1 MVSKILERLV
11 ARQVVD
17 YTQVK
22 DLLPDQQ
29 SAYRRN
35 YSTETAILG
44 VLTDVLQ
51 AVDEG
56 DVAAL
61 VLLDLSAAF
70 DTVDHDILLQRL
82 QVSYGFRGS
91 VLNWFRSYLCR
102 RQQTVRRGRC
112 MSTSKVLLCGVPQG
126 SVLGPILFVL
136 YTVDLVRLIEH
147 HGLRPHLYA
156 DDTQVYGRCSPA
168 SMDSFAERVA
178 ACTDD
183 VSSWMQSNRL
193 QLNAD
198 KTEFMWCAT
207 AKRLRQLPATTIR
220 IGSDHILPSSS
231 VRDLGVY
238 IDADLSMRT
247 HVQRTVASCFAV
259 LRQLRSVRRSLS
271 PTVLRTLVVSLV
283 LTRLDYGNAT
293 LAGIP
298 AYQLRRLQAV
308 MNAAARF
315 VANLPRS
322 AHVTATLADLHWLR
336 VAERIQFKLAT
347 LTYRCLH
354 GAAPRYLSV
363 HFRHIADIPSRRR
376 LRSSASNALDVRR
389 TRLATIGDRAFPVT
403 AARTWNNLPG
413 ELTAAQSLS
422 AFRRQLK
429 TFLFQRSFPA

>member
-1 MVSKILERLV
+1 
-11 ARQVVD
+11 
-17 YTQVK
+17 
-22 DLLPDQQ
+22 
-29 SAYRRN
+29 
-35 YSTETAILG
+35 
-44 VLTDVLQ
+44 
-51 AVDEG
+51 
-56 DVAAL
+56 
-61 VLLDLSAAF
+61 
-70 DTVDHDILLQRL
+70 
-82 QVSYGFRGS
+82 
-91 VLNWFRSYLCR
+91 
-102 RQQTVRRGRC
+102 

-147 HGLRPHLYA
+147 HGLRPQLYA
-156 DDTQVYGRCSPA
+156 DDTRVYGRCSPA
-168 SMDSFAERVA
+168 STDSFAERVA

-315 VANLPRS
+315 VTNLPRS
-322 AHVTATLADLHWLR
+322 AHITATLVLPIFTGCVLLNASSSSW
-336 VAERIQFKLAT
+336 
-347 LTYRCLH
+347 
-354 GAAPRYLSV
+354 
-363 HFRHIADIPSRRR
+363 RR
-376 LRSSASNALDVRR
+376 
-389 TRLATIGDRAFPVT
+389 
-403 AARTWNNLPG
+403 
-413 ELTAAQSLS
+413 
-422 AFRRQLK
+422 
-429 TFLFQRSFPA
+429 